1 MHLEHLKALCGR
13 GMSYAE
19 HSWNSCF
26 RIVTLVIKNTD
37 GYEYRWS
44 LAHSLACF
52 AWLALLLCLPSA
64 ASQRLFRPSGFC
76 PSLLHVLLF
85 FRPSL
90 LHVLPFF
97 CPFKAC
103 SVANLLCLAN
113 LRVLTSASPAAVSTL
128 SPSRPLY
135 FIDLLLQCTLRRDS
149 IDVLR
154 RFHPAEPA

>member
-1 MHLEHLKALCGR
+1 MLSCTGMHLEHLKALCGR

-64 ASQRLFRPSGFC
+64 ASQRLFRPS
-76 PSLLHVLLF
+76 
-85 FRPSL
+85 L

-97 CPFKAC
+97 CPFEAC

-113 LRVLTSASPAAVSTL
+113 LRVITSASPAAVSTL